1 MVNTLKP
8 ICRDLASQLVA
19 RGVRFAV
26 LSPGS
31 RNAPIIM
38 ALEREPGIKTK
49 VVVDERSAAFIALG
63 YASVSDQPV
72 AIVCTSGTALLNYAP
87 AVAEAFYRKVPLI
100 VISADRPKEWI
111 DQDDSQTLRQYEAL
125 SNFVKASYDLPDSD
139 NADMLWYANRQINDA
154 LINAVTGRP
163 APVHINV
170 QLSEPLGAEGEVKAE
185 KPRTIGIIEPARTL
199 ETGRIRELGRLL
211 ASPRKVMVVAGF
223 MSPSPQLNKALRRLA
238 AMPNFIVLT
247 ETLSNLHGN
256 EFVSR
261 IDTTLSEMTPE
272 EHADLAPDAVITLG
286 GALVSRMI
294 KSYLREIHPS
304 DHWHVGLSHT
314 TVDCFRSLT
323 RRIEM
328 KAEDFFPQFA
338 SAMQPHTQPSRYG
351 DRWRIIRDRAISTH
365 QAYTA
370 KAPWSDL
377 KAFATLLPM
386 LGKGT
391 NLQLSN
397 GTPVRYSQLIGDTG
411 LHRCDC
417 NRGVSG
423 IDGCTSTAIGAALAY
438 SGMTVLISGDMSAQ
452 YDIGALATADIPS
465 NFRMIVVCNGGGG
478 IFRFIKSTSRLPE
491 LEKNFAAASTVNLP
505 LERVAG
511 AFGFRFFRAS
521 DESELR
527 TAMKNLTCPDIGPA
541 ILAVDTPAEI
551 SAQVLKDYF
560 TRNQILKNRNN
571 VKD

>member
-8 ICRDLASQLVA
+8 ICRDLASQLAA

-38 ALEREPGIKTK
+38 ALEREAGIETK

-63 YASVSDQPV
+63 YASVSNEPV

-100 VISADRPKEWI
+100 VISADRPEEWI

-125 SNFVKASYDLPDSD
+125 ANFVKASYDLPDSD
-139 NADMLWYANRQINDA
+139 NPDMLWYANRQINDA

-170 QLSEPLGAEGEVKAE
+170 QLSEPLGAAGEIPDE
-185 KPRTIGIIEPARTL
+185 KTRTITVVEPARTL
-199 ETGRIRELGRLL
+199 ETARARELGKCL
-211 ASPRKVMVVAGF
+211 ASPRKVMIVAGF

-238 AMPNFIVLT
+238 AMPNFVVLT
-247 ETLSNLHGN
+247 ETISNLHGN

-272 EHADLAPDAVITLG
+272 ERAELAPDAVITLG
-286 GALVSRMI
+286 GALVSRII
-294 KSYLREIHPS
+294 KSYLREIHPT

-314 TVDCFRSLT
+314 TVDCLKSLT
-323 RRIEM
+323 TRIDM
-328 KAEDFFPQFA
+328 KAEDFFPQLA

-370 KAPWSDL
+370 GAPWSDL

-397 GTPVRYSQLIGDTG
+397 GTPVRYSQLIGDTAF
-411 LHRCDC
+411 HRCDC

-423 IDGCTSTAIGAALAY
+423 IDGCTSTAIGASLAY
-438 SGMTVLISGDMSAQ
+438 SGLTVLITGDMSAQ
-452 YDIGALATADIPS
+452 YDIGALATADIPHG
-465 NFRMIVVCNGGGG
+465 FRMIVVRNGGGG
-478 IFRFIKSTSRLPE
+478 IFRFIKSTSQLPE
-491 LEKNFAAASTVNLP
+491 LEKNFAASSTVSLP
-505 LERVAG
+505 LEKIAG
-511 AFGFRFFRAS
+511 AFGFRFFSAS
-521 DESELR
+521 GESELR
-527 TAMKNLTCPDIGPA
+527 KVMKEFINPSIGPA
-541 ILAVDTPAEI
+541 ILAIDTPAEI

-560 TRNQILKNRNN
+560 NRNQIFKNRNN